1 MRNHSFSL
9 VTTLALGL
17 FCSFAGCTTVA
28 TLSEQDVDTGQYDVH
43 DLSGVWMLTE
53 GTNAFAGFGPENRPP
68 LTPQAVEIMSGRIPP
83 RTVDYPHL
91 SNDPEYQCN
100 PAGFPKLFFDAE
112 PTEIMQLD
120 DRLIQTFQWEGRLR
134 YIWLDGRE
142 LPSDE
147 NLDNLGPAWY
157 GHSVGEWEGDTLV
170 VNTTGLEERAW
181 LDRPGHPKSL
191 DARIEERYTRLAAD
205 TVEVLITLYDPD
217 NYTAP
222 WEATRRVFTRLA
234 PESYTFFGWEGI
246 FSGITESIC
255 APMNEVE
262 GYNERFRD
270 PSAPVQ

>member
-1 MRNHSFSL
+1 MQNDFFSL
-9 VTTLALGL
+9 ARAMALALVCVL
-17 FCSFAGCTTVA
+17 AGCGGAGTP
-28 TLSEQDVDTGQYDVH
+28 SEQDPDTNSFDPR

-53 GTNAFAGFGPENRPP
+53 GTNAFAGFGADTRPR
-68 LTPQAVEIMSGRIPP
+68 LTPQAEEIMSGRIPP
-83 RTVDYPHL
+83 RSVDYPHL

-112 PTEIMQLD
+112 PTEMMQLD
-120 DRLIQTFQWEGRLR
+120 DRLIQVFQWEGRLR

-142 LPSDE
+142 LPSGE
-147 NLDNLGPAWY
+147 NLENLGPAWY
-157 GHSVGEWEGDTLV
+157 GHSVGQWEGDTLV

-191 DARIEERYTRLAAD
+191 RARIEERYTRLDAD
-205 TVEVLITLYDPD
+205 NVEVLLTLYDPD

-222 WEATRRVFTRLA
+222 WEATRRVFTRQA
-234 PESYTFFGWEGI
+234 DENYTFFGWTGI

-270 PSAPVQ
+270 PGAPAQ